1 MKVFLTFFTVC
12 LLWVATACADSF
24 IGDVF
29 GQSIDVDSDVVVYEN
44 IYFKPSYVN
53 VSRTVDFINNGN
65 VDTEFRLC
73 AGCNLYVR
81 NRGDFTASFLLGAD
95 AEVIQVVSNVGEFNP
110 IFSDTEYTLMFDGF
124 DGSSLDGDLTGNVVL
139 KNSVMELDALSY
151 SESVELIGDNVLVVD
166 DASGLNGCMLL
177 GNVSGDGRVRIEANS
192 TDRLYAYV
200 GFIDEGKLFVRYQR
214 ETDYEKVFKNDVG
227 AFLNNLRR
235 QNPDDGLLYAMDATA
250 DMTELK
256 QVMGK
261 SVRLNPDVLRDV
273 GQVMR
278 LFYRNSWD
286 WTYGFRTTADF
297 IYSDDFYF
305 YGVGGRVNAYLF
317 GVDLSV
323 AVHGGKIEYKS
334 DFDEFDGRYYGINLG
349 AKYQMVNNLFLRGML
364 DFSRIDVNVGD
375 VFYDDKVIDNPSVLY
390 FGGGFDFGYKYGLG
404 DSFYLSPYAGV
415 DITSDGV
422 EHCAGVD
429 YAVRVG
435 GDMEYSYEVL
445 GIKYNYAL
453 GAIANTDNK
462 IMATA
467 RVGFWSDYDGAGAD
481 INLATLRLNDVWSYQ
496 VSIGA
501 RISF

>member
-1 MKVFLTFFTVC
+1 MKVFLKFFAVY
-12 LLWVATACADSF
+12 LLGMMTASADSF
-24 IGDVF
+24 MGDVY
-29 GQSIDVDSDVVVYEN
+29 GRPVDVRTDTLVYEN
-44 IYFKPSYVN
+44 VSFKPSYLN
-53 VSRTVDFINNGN
+53 VSRAIEFVNNGT
-65 VDTEFRLC
+65 VDTEIHVC
-73 AGCNLYVR
+73 SGCNLYVR
-81 NRGDFTASFLLGAD
+81 NRGDFDATFLLGQDAD
-95 AEVIQVVSNVGEFNP
+95 VIQVVSDVEELNLIV
-110 IFSDTEYTLMFDGF
+110 SDTEYTLMFDGF
-124 DGSSLDGDLTGNVVL
+124 AGGFLDIKLTGDVVL
-139 KNSVMELDALSY
+139 KDSVLDLGALVGAR
-151 SESVELIGDNVLVVD
+151 SVELIGDNVLVLD
-166 DASGLNGCMLL
+166 DVSGMSGQMLL
-177 GNVSGDGRVRIEANS
+177 GNVYGDGRVRIES
-192 TDRLYAYV
+192 SDTDPLYAAV
-200 GFIDEGKLFVRYQR
+200 AFVEDAKLFVRYQR
-214 ETDYEKVFKNDVG
+214 ETDYEKVFKNDMG
-227 AFLNNLRR
+227 MFFNDLRR
-235 QNPDDGLLYAMDATA
+235 TNPDDGLLYAMDAAT
-250 DMTELK
+250 DMKELDRI
-256 QVMGK
+256 MDK
-261 SVRLNPDVLRDV
+261 SVRLNPDVLRNV

-453 GAIANTDNK
+453 GATANTDNK

-501 RISF
+501 RVSF